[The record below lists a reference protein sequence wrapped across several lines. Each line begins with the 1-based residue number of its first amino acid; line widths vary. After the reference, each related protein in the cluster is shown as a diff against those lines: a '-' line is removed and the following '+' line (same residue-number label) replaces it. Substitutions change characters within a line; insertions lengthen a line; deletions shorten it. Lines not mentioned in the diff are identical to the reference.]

1 MFEEL
6 FRGITATVNQ
16 QSIAAT
22 VSASRQPCTASVSVP
37 QPSPLA
43 LEGDMEANF
52 EFFEKS
58 WRDYEKAIGI
68 DRWSATDDPQKVSFL
83 LAVFGEPARKK
94 YFNFELTTN
103 EQANLEAA
111 LLAIKQKVVAKR
123 NIIIDRLD
131 FFSAAQ
137 LSRETID
144 DFVSRLKTLAKIAK
158 LGALETELIT
168 FKLVTADK
176 WLHLRTKML
185 TIYDIDS
192 SKAVDMCRAE
202 EIAAN
207 RSLEL
212 GMPNADAE
220 VKKIQKAKTKLPRC
234 KFCGDQHEF
243 AKGVCPAFGKRC
255 HRCNG
260 KNHFEKVCKINK
272 KSRKQKP
279 RRVKKIN
286 EKTSESEEDSSV
298 NRRMNRRMDSDHEYE
313 IGKFF
318 DSTSKG
324 GGVSAQLDLK
334 FAGAWQSV
342 VCELDT
348 GANTSLI
355 GHAYLSKLIRNENP
369 PQLPSEFRLQ
379 SFGGNPIKVL
389 GQVKIP
395 CRRMGKEYSLVLQV
409 VDVDHRPLLSAKVSR
424 VLGLVKF
431 CKAVS
436 LSEPKSSTSY
446 SNLLNVYRI
455 EAQQIVE
462 AHKGLF
468 VGYGKL
474 AGKVSLECDKSISP
488 LIQQPRRVPIALRV
502 EEGEF
507 KSVKELVSDIG
518 TLRYYNMNLPI
529 TIECDASC
537 FGLGAAVY
545 QQDGV
550 IGYASRTL
558 TATEKSYAQIEK
570 ELLAILFACIRFDQL
585 VVGNPKVTIKTDH
598 RPLINIF
605 QKPLLSAPRRL
616 QHMLLN
622 LQRYTLTLEYV
633 TGKDNVVADALSRAP
648 LHDDI
653 TVDAYKKSNIYKVF
667 EDLGNVK
674 LSNCLS
680 ISDTRLSEIM
690 QATAKD
696 STMQLIIEYILNGW
710 PTTAD
715 QVPDSVKIYFR
726 NSQELSTQ
734 DGLIF
739 RNDRILVPQPLRRK
753 LIDICHA
760 SHNGIEATLKLA
772 RANVFWPGMSAQI
785 KEAIQSCATCAKFAA
800 SQSNPPMMTHGI
812 PVYPFQFVS
821 MDVFFSDYQGTKRA
835 FLVTVDHYSDYFEV
849 NILKDLK
856 LESVIAACKENF
868 ARHGKP
874 QIILTDNGTNFVCRK
889 MEEFAIEW
897 DFQHTT

>member
-1 MFEEL
+1 MRKL
-6 FRGITATVNQ
+6 ISN
-16 QSIAAT
+16 
-22 VSASRQPCTASVSVP
+22 SVSW
-37 QPSPLA
+37 Q
-43 LEGDMEANF
+43 
-52 EFFEKS
+52 
-58 WRDYEKAIGI
+58 W
-68 DRWSATDDPQKVSFL
+68 
-83 LAVFGEPARKK
+83 
-94 YFNFELTTN
+94 
-103 EQANLEAA
+103 
-111 LLAIKQKVVAKR
+111 
-123 NIIIDRLD
+123 
-131 FFSAAQ
+131 
-137 LSRETID
+137 
-144 DFVSRLKTLAKIAK
+144 
-158 LGALETELIT
+158 
-168 FKLVTADK
+168 TA
-176 WLHLRTKML
+176 
-185 TIYDIDS
+185 
-192 SKAVDMCRAE
+192 
-202 EIAAN
+202 
-207 RSLEL
+207 
-212 GMPNADAE
+212 
-220 VKKIQKAKTKLPRC
+220 
-234 KFCGDQHEF
+234 
-243 AKGVCPAFGKRC
+243 
-255 HRCNG
+255 
-260 KNHFEKVCKINK
+260 
-272 KSRKQKP
+272 
-279 RRVKKIN
+279 
-286 EKTSESEEDSSV
+286 
-298 NRRMNRRMDSDHEYE
+298 
-313 IGKFF
+313 
-318 DSTSKG
+318 
-324 GGVSAQLDLK
+324 
-334 FAGAWQSV
+334 
-342 VCELDT
+342 
-348 GANTSLI
+348 
-355 GHAYLSKLIRNENP
+355 
-369 PQLPSEFRLQ
+369 
-379 SFGGNPIKVL
+379 
-389 GQVKIP
+389 
-395 CRRMGKEYSLVLQV
+395 
-409 VDVDHRPLLSAKVSR
+409 
-424 VLGLVKF
+424 
-431 CKAVS
+431 
-436 LSEPKSSTSY
+436 
-446 SNLLNVYRI
+446 
-455 EAQQIVE
+455 
-462 AHKGLF
+462 
-468 VGYGKL
+468 
-474 AGKVSLECDKSISP
+474 
-488 LIQQPRRVPIALRV
+488 V

-616 QHMLLN
+616 
-622 LQRYTLTLEYV
+622 TLEYV

-674 LSNCLS
+674 MSNCLS

-726 NSQELSTQ
+726 YSQELSTQ

-785 KEAIQSCATCAKFAA
+785 IEAIQSCATCAKFAA
-800 SQSNPPMMTHGI
+800 SQSNPPMITHGI

-849 NILKDLK
+849 DILKDLK
-856 LESVIAACKENF
+856 PESVIAACKENF

-897 DFQHTT
+897 DFQHTTSSPHHQQSNGKAEAAVKIVKRLLKKSEESGIDFGYALLHWRNIPNKIGSSPAARLFSRSTKCGIPTSAKNLFPKVVEGVPNSIEANREKIQVRYDNSSKHLPDLQVGSPVYVQLNPEISKEWSRGTVSNRLSERSFQVEVNGAGYRRSLVHIKPCKDPTTIPNYSISTKSSQQETISDTPVPNDTFFANDCHASNQSAPAAIDAASTALPDMPSATQRGFYSKEKRASLAISPIVRPRRESLLPTKLKDYHVDLR